1 LERLQD
7 LLDIVMYV
15 DDFSNID
22 KIEIGGVKGEL
33 LTVMVQQVHREFTEV
48 QQKIQTVDYDYLDLS
63 NRHFERDFFNFC
75 SSIKDFDKRLCYV
88 ISKGFNQCTTAASAF
103 KILETFATQMR
114 RDMIRLEVETKYIQL
129 LNLYS
134 RDLNSVHEI
143 FTRNKDS
150 PPVLSNLPRISGAL
164 AWCNALMQRISWPM
178 QKLSKLTNMLVVIK
192 ANEMDSV
199 KKKYVFLIKR
209 MREFE
214 EGLYKQWVDEV
225 EHSTLS
231 KLNNT
236 LFKRLS
242 DQRIIVNFDSAL
254 SSCIQEVKYLNQFKM
269 NVPENA
275 ENIYTTKDRFRYLI
289 GHMEYM
295 ARQYNTIVQTV
306 TEFERPLIQDQLSL
320 VDMKIEQAITTM
332 NWKSDSIQT
341 FIEEARTTVKDM
353 YDRINF
359 LKGNVKT
366 LEKMIASWMN
376 LTQIV
381 ITGSSASGKNKEK
394 EREET
399 KIVTTKLSNFVAFWR
414 HKSGSNI
421 DDSSQQCLTN
431 LVYTQWKNKTST
443 TISRVTDVI
452 TQGVNI
458 HRIVALSSDKIQA
471 DVNSAPWKNY
481 LGFLNN
487 LVSRGLYDAIRS
499 CLQFLIG
506 SMSYVQLVNE
516 MGEPTSESAANSIQS
531 SGKTVT
537 VLIEAKLELLG
548 NDAVYTPGVNAQSS
562 NSIQERVQ
570 KWISTIFSLSGQLH
584 RVDDPLKTLEQY
596 INGST
601 ELQDLRTRVKN
612 LVDLTVH
619 RMKELRQNYIKFSF
633 LWMENPQDYLQRFVK
648 GHIEDND
655 GFQDDQTFDEED
667 NDAIKPDETL
677 SLNEFEIQIVKYEK
691 YLEQIR
697 EIPDTTNFGWLTV
710 DASSIRQAVA
720 NMAAKWRLTFLDYL
734 MKKVKG
740 SLDDFDHFVE
750 KMKVGLKQEVA
761 KDDYEK
767 LKEMMGY
774 LLEIKERP
782 ENTKGEAHFEP
793 LKEMVHLLKKYD
805 IKVPQE
811 VMTALD
817 DAKNKWKDLLKL
829 YYEVKDKL
837 SVLQGEEIKK
847 ITKSETNFNDE
858 ANEFREEFT
867 AMAPFDY
874 QIGVEKS
881 YDIIDRVH
889 LKVNVI
895 EDELK
900 ELRAKQKL
908 FGLMQN
914 QGKAVKECRT
924 ELKLLKRIWDLAAM
938 VRWQIEDWKNVP
950 FLLIDYDEIQE
961 QTKRFKQEL
970 NSLDK
975 RVKRWDAFNGLSQ
988 DVNNFVVTLP
998 LIQKLRNPGMRK
1010 RHWEMLMQ
1018 KANVIFELSE
1028 NFRLEN
1034 LLALHLHNYVEAV
1047 EEIVDRAVKEMK
1059 MEKQISD
1066 LKEIWSG
1073 LSFAFQKHRDDDEVQ
1088 LVKIPEEVIEN
1099 MEDHQVQLQT
1109 SSAQRFVDYFINEI
1123 EEWQSKLGKV
1133 DTIITL
1139 LSDVQR
1145 KWLYLETIFIGS
1157 DDIREQLPEDS
1168 KRFDS
1173 VDHEFKIILET
1184 ARTIKNIVE
1193 FSSSDGL
1200 EEHLTFLQ
1208 EQLDLCENKL
1218 TAYLEEKKKAFPR
1231 FYFTAV
1237 TDLLDI
1243 LSKGGQSP
1251 HNVMKHMGKLFQAIN
1266 TLKFK
1271 EDGDGNKTNEA
1282 IGVISREGEYIKLKE
1297 PCLLQGKVEVWL
1309 NKLEQAIKTSLR
1321 HILSKAMHTYEEKPR
1336 EKWLLDYPSQIVL
1349 VACQIYWTQE
1359 VNVAFEQLEENNEN
1373 AMKDYNKKQMDQLTN
1388 LIQMVQ
1394 QPLNA
1399 EDRQKIMN
1407 LVTIDV
1413 HARDVVDR
1421 LIQERVQS
1429 AQSFEWQSQLR
1440 QRWDEAHQDTIIE
1453 ICDATFKY
1461 GYEYLGN
1468 GPRLVITPLTDRIYI
1483 TLTQSLHLIMGGAP
1497 AGPAGTGK
1505 TETTKDLGAQL
1516 GKPVYVF
1523 NCSDQMDNTT
1533 LGDIFKGL
1541 ASSGSWGCFDEFNRI
1556 AVEVLSV
1563 VSTQFKSVLNAIK
1576 GNKARFMFEKDEI
1589 SLDPTCGVFITM
1601 NPGYLGRTELPE
1613 SLKALFRPVTV
1624 VVPDLELICE
1634 NMLMAEGFINA
1645 RPLAKKFITLYSLN
1659 NDLLSKQDHYDWGL
1673 RAIKSVL
1680 VVAGTLKR
1688 AEPNV
1693 PEDHI
1698 LMRALRDFNLPK
1710 IVVDDL
1716 EVFTGLIEDLFP
1728 GIDPPRKVDEQFE
1741 VMIAHEIK
1749 EAGWQAEENLV
1760 LKVVQLAEL
1769 LFVRHSVFII
1779 GPAGAGKTVAWK
1791 SLQMAMTKRDPQNR
1805 VTVRDLNPKAIT
1817 SHELYGHFSDA
1828 NGEWHDGLL
1837 SNIMRELA
1845 NMEDT
1850 KPKWIILDGDLDT
1863 EWIESMNS
1871 VMDDNRILTLA
1882 NNDRIPLKYHM
1893 KLIFEISHLK
1903 YATPAT
1909 VSRAGILFI
1918 SEKDIGWNPYV
1929 TSWIDKRPNTER
1941 AHMLILVDKYIPE
1954 SLRYI
1959 RREFKHI
1966 IPIADF
1972 AMVQSLC
1979 YLLDGLLTPENV
1991 PTGTEKD
1998 VYEAY
2003 FVFAA
2008 IWAFGGALQENEKKT
2023 AKIQFDK
2030 WWRNAWKTVKFPE
2043 EGTVFDYYY
2052 NPKQG
2057 KFISWKEKIQPFVF
2071 SPEIPLSDVMVST
2084 EETACVQYF
2093 MDLLVQN
2100 GKPFLLV
2107 GNAGTGKTKLIQQRL
2122 HSMDTNLMTST
2133 TINFN
2138 YYTDSMTLQNIME
2151 ANLEKKGG
2159 NRKIGPSGNKTMIF
2173 FIDDL
2178 NMPAVDQYGTQTP
2191 IQLLRQHID
2200 YGHWYDRQKLT
2211 LKEVVKVQYVACMN
2225 PTAGS
2230 FTVNPRL
2237 QRHFVTLAVN
2247 FPNRSSL
2254 MNIYLSILQGH
2265 TARFAKEIQD
2275 IAPNIVKNALDLHD
2289 KVVGTFTKTAS
2300 NFHYEFNLRQL
2311 TSVFEGLLRSGP
2323 ENFKISLK
2331 LVRLWIHES
2340 LRVYS
2345 DRLTTDKDAKDF
2357 RTLVTQVAKTDFQ
2370 EVLEEANKEPILFSH
2385 FAHGFGSGEHI
2396 YDEFSSIEHAS
2407 RVLNDAL
2414 AEYNKSMA
2422 VMNLVLFEDAISHIC
2437 RISRIIQ
2444 GPNGNALLVGVG
2456 GSGKQSLSR
2465 LAAFISELQVTQI
2478 TITRGY
2484 NVENL
2489 KEDLR
2494 GMYRRTGIRN
2504 QGTVFL
2510 FTDTQIVNERFLV
2523 YINDLLSSGNIP
2535 DLFTKDEAIE
2545 IANSLRTEAKSSG
2558 IVDVSAENC
2567 WRYFIQKV
2575 RRNLHVILCFS
2586 PVGNNFRVRARKFPA
2601 LVNCTAIDWF
2611 FPWPREAL
2619 LRVASRFLAEEKI
2632 GDDQQRE
2639 LITQFMAFAHEKVND
2654 VGEKFREVQK
2664 RFSYTTPKSYLEL
2677 IKLYKFMLQDKRKGI
2692 RVKKSRLEMG
2702 IEKLKQTTVN
2712 VAKLEKQ
2719 LQEQRIAVE
2728 EKKKDA
2734 EIKLDTVS
2742 ASRKSIEEQNRKA
2755 QEEERKATQIK
2766 EVVEERRTQCNN
2778 ELKRAEPIVENAKEA
2793 LQTLNVK
2800 ELTELR
2806 SLKAPASGIQLVFAA
2821 VLVLLSPKSGVSRDV
2836 SWSAAQKKMAAG
2848 AEKFLKILE
2857 NYDKENIMPAVLQ
2870 DIEAKYLSKKEEFNY
2885 DVIFT
2890 KSRACA
2896 GLCKWVI
2903 NVVAYYKIHCEVQ
2916 PLREKLV
2923 EAEAQLSEAQEKL
2936 NKVRRRV
2943 DKLNKALKKLEA
2955 EFQEANQKKLDV
2967 IAEQKRTEMKLELAQ
2982 RFVKA
2987 LASENVRWTEGI
2999 KKLEVQDSFLIG
3011 DVLLA
3016 AAFVSYAGSYDINF
3030 RRELT
3035 EEWIKFLNDNQI
3047 PMSPNLN
3054 AVSLLSD
3061 DAEIAKWSNNKL
3073 PTDQTSIENGCIL
3086 TNCERWPLMIDPQL
3100 QGITWIKNQ
3109 YGKNLHTVRLDNK
3122 KIIEIMEKAIQAG
3135 DTVLVENIG
3144 ETIDATLA
3152 PILGR
3157 NVIMRSGSKVIKL
3170 ENEVEYNDNFM
3181 LIFHTKL
3188 SNPHYNPEIQAET
3201 TLINF
3206 TVTESGLEDQLLA
3219 LVVQKEREDL
3229 EERRAEL
3236 SMKQNKF
3243 KIDLKQLEDTLLENL
3258 NNSGDNVIENVD
3270 LIENLEQ
3277 SKEMSDKIK
3286 VQVAESEETEK
3297 EINLAREDYRQVA
3310 ARGSIL
3316 YFLLDQLRTIQNMYQ
3331 FSLSSF
3337 VVVFNRAIQAT
3348 EKSTD
3353 LTTRINSLIDT
3364 ITYQVFIYTDR
3375 GLFER
3380 HKLIFS
3386 TALCLKMQESELDP
3400 QLLDFLIRG
3409 SQLIESSEA
3418 NPFDDWMSDE
3428 TWLSVNA
3435 LVKIGKGFERLIDDI
3450 KGSSKRWKSWSMSE
3464 APERVAFPQDW
3475 KNKSDFQ
3482 KLLVMRALRPDRLTQ
3497 AVRSYVGEKLDKR
3510 FIAPNPFQLDQVFA
3524 ESRPSTPLFFIL
3536 FPGADPIRDIES
3548 LGKKLGFSE
3557 ENDKFANISLG
3568 KGQESIAEEALEK
3581 AYKVGGWVVLQNIH
3595 LMQKWLPRLERQL
3608 ELLSEGSHKDF
3619 RVFLSAEPGSNPIP
3633 QSILQ
3638 VSIKITNEPPEN
3650 LKANMLRAFANFTP
3664 ERLESSI
3671 KQNEFKTLLFTLC
3684 FFHSL
3689 VLGRRKFGFQGWS
3702 RSYSFNTGDLTISAD
3717 VLYNYLESNDAIPWA
3732 DLRYI
3737 FGEIMYG
3744 GHITDKWDR
3753 RTCSTYLETL
3763 MREALFEDMEL
3774 SPKFIVPPAGSYQEY
3789 EEYIENNLPDE
3800 SPVMFGLHPNAEI
3813 DFLTNESEN
3822 LFRAITALRA
3832 RTSSG
3837 AAGLSESREARIS
3850 NRITEL
3856 LEMVD
3861 SKGFDMVDISGRADK
3876 KNPYMCV
3883 VLQECERM
3891 NILLTEIKV
3900 SLREL
3905 KRGLNGELTISE
3917 QMDQLLN
3924 AMDMDRVPMSW
3935 TKIAYPSLR
3944 TLPFWFKDLMRRIEQ
3959 LEEWSSELVLP
3970 KTVWISGLFNPM
3982 SFLTAVMQTTARK
3995 TGAPLDKMCLQTEV
4009 LKKYK
4014 GDITAHPRDGCYI
4027 HGLYLEGAG
4036 WDLKT
4041 GVLCDSELKELSV
4054 EMPVIHVK
4062 AVPLDKRDLKNVY
4075 ECPVYITSQRGPTY
4089 IFTAQLKTKH
4099 EISKWVL
4106 AGVALLLQPK

>member
-1 LERLQD
+1 
-7 LLDIVMYV
+7 M
-15 DDFSNID
+15 
-22 KIEIGGVKGEL
+22 
-33 LTVMVQQVHREFTEV
+33 
-48 QQKIQTVDYDYLDLS
+48 
-63 NRHFERDFFNFC
+63 
-75 SSIKDFDKRLCYV
+75 
-88 ISKGFNQCTTAASAF
+88 
-103 KILETFATQMR
+103 
-114 RDMIRLEVETKYIQL
+114 
-129 LNLYS
+129 
-134 RDLNSVHEI
+134 
-143 FTRNKDS
+143 
-150 PPVLSNLPRISGAL
+150 PVV
-164 AWCNALMQRISWPM
+164 
-178 QKLSKLTNMLVVIK
+178 TK
-192 ANEMDSV
+192 ANEMENV

-214 EGLYKQWVDEV
+214 DGLYNEWVNRV
-225 EHSTLS
+225 EKSTLS

-236 LFKRLS
+236 LFKRLP
-242 DQRIIVNFDSAL
+242 DKKIIVNFDSAL
-254 SSCIQEVKYLNQFKM
+254 SACIQEVKYLNQFKM
-269 NVPENA
+269 NVPQNA
-275 ENIYTTKDRFRYLI
+275 ENIYSTKDQFRYLI
-289 GHMEYM
+289 GLMEHM
-295 ARQYNTIVQTV
+295 ARQYNTIVQTI
-306 TEFERPLIQDQLSL
+306 TEFERPLIQDQLSVL
-320 VDMKIEQAITTM
+320 DSQIEQAITNM
-332 NWKSDSIQT
+332 NWKSDSIQG
-341 FIEEARTTVKDM
+341 FIEEARASVKDM

-366 LEKMIASWMN
+366 IEKMIASWMN
-376 LTQIV
+376 LTSIV
-381 ITGSSASGKNKEK
+381 IAVSTSAKNKDRDK
-394 EREET
+394 EEVS
-399 KIVTTKLSNFVAFWR
+399 IVSSKLVNFVAFWR
-414 HKSGSNI
+414 HKSGTNI
-421 DDSSQQCLTN
+421 EDTSKQSLTN
-431 LVYTQWKNKTST
+431 VVYTQWKNKTFT
-443 TISRVTDVI
+443 TINKIGDVV
-452 TQGVNI
+452 TQGVNV
-458 HRIVALSSDKIQA
+458 HKIVETSREKIK
-471 DVNSAPWKNY
+471 APVDSPAWKNY
-481 LGFLNN
+481 LIFLNN
-487 LVSRGLYDAIRS
+487 MISKGLYNSIKHS
-499 CLQFLIG
+499 LQFLIQN
-506 SMSYVQLVNE
+506 MSH
-516 MGEPTSESAANSIQS
+516 IQS
-531 SGKTVT
+531 MNDSGSETPKPTT
-537 VLIEAKLELLG
+537 TLIEVKLELIG
-548 NDAVYTPGVNAQSS
+548 NDAVYTPSVQANIA
-562 NSIQERVQ
+562 NSVQEQVQ
-570 KWISTIFSLSGQLH
+570 KWISQMFSLSEKLY
-584 RVDDPLKTLEQY
+584 RVDDSTQTLELF
-596 INGST
+596 IKSST
-601 ELQDLRTRVKN
+601 KLQDLRNRVKQ

-619 RMKELRQNYIKFSF
+619 KMKELRNSYIKFSF
-633 LWMENPQDYLQRFVK
+633 LWNESPNDYLQRFVR
-648 GHIEDND
+648 GHIEEE
-655 GFQDDQTFDEED
+655 FQDDQTFDDED
-667 NDAIKPDETL
+667 NDAIKQDEAL

-691 YLEQIR
+691 YLEQIW
-697 EIPDTTNFGWLTV
+697 EISDTTNFGWLTV

-720 NMAAKWRLTFLDYL
+720 MMAAKWRLTFLDYL
-734 MKKVKG
+734 LNRVKG
-740 SLDDFDHFVE
+740 SLDDFDQFVN

-774 LLEIKERP
+774 LLEIKEQP
-782 ENTKGEAHFEP
+782 ENIKGEAHFEP
-793 LKEMVHLLKKYD
+793 LKEMVHLLRKYD

-811 VMTALD
+811 ITNALD
-817 DAKNKWKDLLKL
+817 DAKNKWKDLLKE
-829 YYEVKDKL
+829 YFEIKDKL
-837 SVLQGEEIKK
+837 SILQGEEIKK
-847 ITKSETNFNDE
+847 ITKAETNFNDE
-858 ANEFREEFT
+858 ANDFREEF
-867 AMAPFDY
+867 AVMAPFDY
-874 QIGVEKS
+874 QVGVVKC
-881 YDIIDRVH
+881 YRTIDQVH
-889 LKVNVI
+889 LKINMI

-924 ELKLLKRIWDLAAM
+924 ELKLLKKIWDLAAM
-938 VRWQIEDWKNVP
+938 VRWQIEDWKKVP
-950 FLLIDYDEIQE
+950 FLAIDYNEIQE

-970 NSLDK
+970 NMLDK
-975 RVKRWDAFNGLSQ
+975 RVKRWDVFNGLSQ

-1010 RHWEMLMQ
+1010 RHWEMLMH
-1018 KANVIFELSE
+1018 KANIVFELSD

-1034 LLALHLHNYVEAV
+1034 LLTLNLHNYVEAV

-1066 LKEIWSG
+1066 LKQIWSG
-1073 LSFAFQKHRDDDEVQ
+1073 LSFAFTNFRNE
-1088 LVKIPEEVIEN
+1088 LELIKIPEEVIES

-1109 SSAQRFVDYFINEI
+1109 SSAQRFVDFFIFEI

-1157 DDIREQLPEDS
+1157 DDIREQLPEDL

-1173 VDHEFKIILET
+1173 VDAAFRVILKEAKIVG
-1184 ARTIKNIVE
+1184 NIVE
-1193 FSSSDGL
+1193 FSLREGL

-1251 HNVMKHMGKLFQAIN
+1251 HNVMKHMGKLFQAID
-1266 TLKFK
+1266 TLKFR
-1271 EDGDGNKTNEA
+1271 EENGVKTSEA
-1282 IGVISREGEYIKLKE
+1282 IGVVSREGENVKLKE

-1309 NKLEQAIKTSLR
+1309 NKLEQAIKMSLR
-1321 HILSKAMHTYEEKPR
+1321 NILSKAMQTYEEKPR

-1359 VNVAFEQLEENNEN
+1359 VNVVFEQLEENNEN
-1373 AMKDYNKKQMDQLTN
+1373 AMKDYNRKQITQLTN

-1394 QPLNA
+1394 QPLNP

-1421 LIQERVQS
+1421 LIHDKVQTS
-1429 AQSFEWQSQLR
+1429 QAFEWQSQLR
-1440 QRWDEAHQDTIIE
+1440 QRWDEAHQDNIIE

-1505 TETTKDLGAQL
+1505 TETTKDLGSQL

-1523 NCSDQMDNTT
+1523 NCSNQMDNTT

-1541 ASSGSWGCFDEFNRI
+1541 ASSGAWGCFDEFNRI

-1576 GNKARFMFEKDEI
+1576 AGKSRFMFEKDEI
-1589 SLDPTCGVFITM
+1589 SLDPTNGVFITM

-1659 NDLLSKQDHYDWGL
+1659 NDLLLKQDHYDWGL

-1680 VVAGTLKR
+1680 VVAGTLKH
-1688 AEPNV
+1688 AKPTV

-1716 EVFTGLIEDLFP
+1716 EVFNGLIEDLFP
-1728 GIDPPRKVDEQFE
+1728 GINPPRKVDEQFE
-1741 VMIAHEIK
+1741 VLIAQEIK

-1791 SLQMAMTKRDPQNR
+1791 SLQMAMSKRDPQNK

-1817 SHELYGHFSDA
+1817 SHELYGHFSDT

-1837 SNIMRELA
+1837 SSIMRELA
-1845 NMEDT
+1845 NVEDT

-1882 NNDRIPLKYHM
+1882 NNDRIPLKAHM
-1893 KLIFEISHLK
+1893 RLIFEISHLK

-1909 VSRAGILFI
+1909 VSRAGILYI
-1918 SEKDIGWNPYV
+1918 SERDIGWNPYV
-1929 TSWIDKRPNTER
+1929 TSWIDRRPNTER

-1966 IPIADF
+1966 VPISDF

-1979 YLLDGLLTPENV
+1979 YLLDGLLVPENV

-1998 VYEAY
+1998 IYEAF

-2008 IWAFGGALQENEKKT
+2008 IWAFGGALQENDKKT
-2023 AKIQFDK
+2023 AKVQFDK

-2043 EGTVFDYYY
+2043 EGTVFDYFY
-2052 NPKQG
+2052 NLKQA
-2057 KFISWKEKIQPFVF
+2057 KFILWKERIEDF
-2071 SPEIPLSDVMVST
+2071 SFNSDIPLSDVMVST
-2084 EETACVQYF
+2084 EETVCVQYF
-2093 MDLLVQN
+2093 MDLLVHH

-2107 GNAGTGKTKLIQQRL
+2107 GNAGVGKTKLIQQRL
-2122 HSMDTNLMTST
+2122 HSMDSNMFASA

-2151 ANLEKKGG
+2151 SNLEKKGG
-2159 NRKIGPSGNKTMIF
+2159 NRKIGPSGNKIMIF

-2178 NMPAVDQYGTQTP
+2178 NMPVVDQYGTQSP

-2230 FTVNPRL
+2230 FVVNPRL

-2247 FPNRSSL
+2247 FPNRASL
-2254 MNIYLSILQGH
+2254 MNIYLSVMQGH
-2265 TARFAKEIQD
+2265 TSRFVKEIQD
-2275 IAPNIVKNALDLHD
+2275 MATLLVKATLDLHD
-2289 KVVGTFTKTAS
+2289 KTILTFTKTAS

-2311 TSVFEGLLRSGP
+2311 SSVFEGVLRSQP
-2323 ENFKISLK
+2323 DYFKTPVKFLR
-2331 LVRLWIHES
+2331 LVMHECM
-2340 LRVYS
+2340 RVYS
-2345 DRLTTDKDAKDF
+2345 DRLTMDRDVKEF
-2357 RTLVTQVAKTDFQ
+2357 RTVLTQAMKADFAP
-2370 EVLEEANKEPILFSH
+2370 LMEEANKDPILFAH
-2385 FAHGFGSGEHI
+2385 FAHGIRSGDPI
-2396 YDEFSSIEHAS
+2396 YDEFHDMEHAS
-2407 RVLNDAL
+2407 KNLNEAL
-2414 AEYNKSMA
+2414 SEYNKTLS
-2422 VMNLVLFEDAISHIC
+2422 VMSLVLFEDAINHVC

-2465 LAAFISELQVTQI
+2465 LAAFISELQVIQI
-2478 TITRGY
+2478 TVTRSY

-2494 GMYRRTGIRN
+2494 TMYKMAGIKN

-2510 FTDTQIVNERFLV
+2510 FTDTQIIDKRFLV

-2535 DLFTKDEAIE
+2535 DLFTKEEAVE

-2575 RRNLHVILCFS
+2575 RRSLHVILCFS
-2586 PVGNNFRVRARKFPA
+2586 PVGNNFKVRARKFPA

-2611 FPWPREAL
+2611 FPWPHEAL

-2639 LITQFMAFAHEKVND
+2639 LITQFMAFSHEKVNM
-2654 VGEKFREVQK
+2654 VGEKYREIQK
-2664 RFSYTTPKSYLEL
+2664 RYSYTTPKSYLEL
-2677 IKLYKFMLQDKRKGI
+2677 IKLYKFMLKDKRNGI
-2692 RVKKSRLEMG
+2692 KIKKSRLEMG
-2702 IEKLKQTTVN
+2702 IEKLKQTTNN
-2712 VAKLEKQ
+2712 VSKLEKQ
-2719 LQEQRIAVE
+2719 LMEQKVAVE

-2742 ASRKSIEEQNRKA
+2742 TSRKSIEEQNKKA

-2766 EVVEERRTQCNN
+2766 EVVEERKAQCNK
-2778 ELKRAEPIVENAKEA
+2778 ELEKAEPIVKASKEA
-2793 LQTLNVK
+2793 LRTLNVK

-2806 SLKAPASGIQLVFAA
+2806 SMKAPAPGIQLVFSA
-2821 VLVLLSPKSGVSRDV
+2821 VLVLLSPKSGLTRDV

-2848 AEKFLKILE
+2848 AEKFLKMLE
-2857 NYDKENIMPAVLQ
+2857 NYDKENIMPNVLQ
-2870 DIEAKYLSKKEEFNY
+2870 EIEKTYLSKKDEFNY
-2885 DVIFT
+2885 DAIYT

-2896 GLCKWVI
+2896 GLCTWVI
-2903 NVVAYYKIHCEVQ
+2903 NVVAYYKIHCEVE
-2916 PLREKLV
+2916 PLRNKL
-2923 EAEAQLSEAQEKL
+2923 AESELQLAEAQEKL
-2936 NKVRRRV
+2936 SKVHKRV
-2943 DKLNKALKKLEA
+2943 GKLNTALKKLEA

-2967 IAEQKRTEMKLELAQ
+2967 IAEQKRTELKLKLAQ

-2999 KKLEVQDSFLIG
+2999 KKLEVQDSLLVG

-3016 AAFVSYAGSYDINF
+3016 SAFVSYAGGYNIKF
-3030 RRELT
+3030 RRELID
-3035 EEWIKFLNDNQI
+3035 EWIKFLKTNNI
-3047 PMSPNLN
+3047 PMTDNLN
-3054 AVSLLSD
+3054 PVTLLSD

-3073 PTDQTSIENGCIL
+3073 PSDQTSVENGCIL
-3086 TNCERWPLMIDPQL
+3086 TNCERWPLLIDPQL

-3109 YGKNLHTVRLDNK
+3109 YGKNLHIVRLDNK
-3122 KIIEIMEKAIQAG
+3122 RIIEVMEKAIQAG

-3157 NVIMRSGSKVIKL
+3157 NVIMKGGMKMIKL
-3170 ENEVEYNDNFM
+3170 ENEVVYHDNFK

-3188 SNPHYNPEIQAET
+3188 GNPHYNPEIQAET

-3206 TVTESGLEDQLLA
+3206 TVTESGLEEQLLA

-3236 SMKQNKF
+3236 SLRQNKF

-3297 EINLAREDYRQVA
+3297 EINLAREDYRRVA
-3310 ARGSIL
+3310 IRGSIL
-3316 YFLLDQLRTIQNMYQ
+3316 YFLLDQLKIIQNMYQ

-3348 EKSTD
+3348 EKSSD
-3353 LTTRINSLIDT
+3353 LSVRINNLIDT
-3364 ITYQVFIYTDR
+3364 ITYSVFIYTDR

-3386 TALCLKMQESELDP
+3386 TALCLKIQEADLDS
-3400 QLLDFLIRG
+3400 QLLEFLIRG
-3409 SQLIESSEA
+3409 SQLTEVSDS
-3418 NPFDDWMSDE
+3418 NPFDDWMSDD
-3428 TWLSVNA
+3428 TWIALNA

-3450 KGSSKRWKSWSMSE
+3450 KGSSKRWKAWSMSE
-3464 APERVAFPQDW
+3464 APERVALPQDW
-3475 KNKSDFQ
+3475 KNKTEFQ

-3510 FIAPNPFQLDQVFA
+3510 YIAPNPFVLDQVFA
-3524 ESRPSTPLFFIL
+3524 ESRPSTPMFFIL
-3536 FPGADPIRDIES
+3536 FPGADPIKDIEA

-3568 KGQESIAEEALEK
+3568 KGQEKIAEDALEK

-3595 LMQKWLPRLERQL
+3595 LMQKWLPMLERQL

-3638 VSIKITNEPPEN
+3638 SSIKITNEPPEN
-3650 LKANMLRAFANFTP
+3650 LRANMLRAFSNFTP
-3664 ERLESSI
+3664 ELLESSI
-3671 KQNEFKTLLFTLC
+3671 KVNEFKTILFSLC
-3684 FFHSL
+3684 FFHAL

-3753 RTCSTYLETL
+3753 RTCSTYLEIL
-3763 MREALFEDMEL
+3763 MRELLFEDMEL
-3774 SPKFIVPPAGSYQEY
+3774 APKFTVPPAGSYQEY
-3789 EEYIENNLPDE
+3789 EEYIENTLPDE

-3822 LFRAITALRA
+3822 LFRAITQLRA
-3832 RTSSG
+3832 GAGSG
-3837 AAGLSESREARIS
+3837 AAGISDSRESRVSA
-3850 NRITEL
+3850 RITEL
-3856 LEMVD
+3856 LELVD
-3861 SKGFDMVDISGRADK
+3861 SKGFDMMEISGRADK
-3876 KNPYMCV
+3876 KNPYTCV

-3891 NILLTEIKV
+3891 NILLAEIKT

-3924 AMDMDRVPMSW
+3924 AMDVDRVPTSW

-3959 LEEWSSELVLP
+3959 LEEWSSELLLP

-4014 GDITAHPRDGCYI
+4014 HEITGHPRDGCYI

-4036 WDLKT
+4036 WDIKT
-4041 GVLCDSELKELSV
+4041 GILAESELKELNV

-4062 AVPLDKRDLKNVY
+4062 AIPIDKKDLKNMY